1 MDQDL
6 TPQVNGETMQN
17 FIGKRV
23 SLSCHL
29 ESMNG
34 ERVNVKTSDGLDV
47 TVRTTSGKEYG
58 SSYVQVLGTVESPNS
73 IVEDFHTNLGDSYG
87 GSCFLMQIC

>member
-1 MDQDL
+1 MADQTDAS
-6 TPQVNGETMQN
+6 TPYVNGETMQN

-23 SLSCHL
+23 CLACQL

-58 SSYVQVLGTVESPNS
+58 SSFVKVLGTVESPNS
-73 IVEDFHTNLGDSYG
+73 IVEEFHSNLGDSYG
-87 GSCFLMQIC
+87 GSHAC